1 MYSNATAHIPLKE
14 TSFHQRSESF
24 GNLSKPALHLDHRF
38 GGYLIFIGQ
47 LNIIANVCKSET
59 DPNETFLGQEQISM
73 GIEVFALTMAVAQV
87 VIYCGLIGETLS
99 FGFIPI

>member
-1 MYSNATAHIPLKE
+1 MQYLDSVISNPYQTSLAHQSDVTLALSCVCQCSLMVEE
-14 TSFHQRSESF
+14 TK
-24 GNLSKPALHLDHRF
+24 N
-38 GGYLIFIGQ
+38 GQ
-47 LNIIANVCKSET
+47 KKKTKGSANVCKSET
-59 DPNETFLGQEQISM
+59 DPNETFLGQKQISM

>member
-1 MYSNATAHIPLKE
+1 MSSNATAHILLKE
-14 TSFHQRSESF
+14 TSFHQ
-24 GNLSKPALHLDHRF
+24 LSGDLCKPVLYIDYRF
-38 GGYLIFIGQ
+38 GGYVILIGQ